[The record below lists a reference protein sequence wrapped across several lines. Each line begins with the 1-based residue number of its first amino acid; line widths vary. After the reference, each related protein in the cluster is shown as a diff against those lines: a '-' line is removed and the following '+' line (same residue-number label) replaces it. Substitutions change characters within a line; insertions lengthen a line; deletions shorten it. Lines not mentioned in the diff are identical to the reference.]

1 MKASASGIPAA
12 HNASSVSMAR
22 LSKRRSA
29 VAKNGFK
36 NETLTSQNAR
46 KRTQRYFIYQYERVI
61 VLLLEDMELAEFGVG
76 NIDSAVLCPRN
87 AIASR
92 QAIHRNLA
100 TLVDVTV
107 PYGSPG

>member
-1 MKASASGIPAA
+1 MPE
-12 HNASSVSMAR
+12 NAPNDI
-22 LSKRRSA
+22 LS
-29 VAKNGFK
+29 
-36 NETLTSQNAR
+36 TS
-46 KRTQRYFIYQYERVI
+46 TRVI
-61 VLLLEDMELAEFGVG
+61 VLLLEDMDLAEFGVG